1 MGSKAKK
8 RVVLPTRP
16 APPTVEQI
24 LEDVRGAPAK
34 DLVFTAV
41 AREDPPAPS
50 GRAEDTEA
58 QREQLYQQSRVY
70 VATNQRLWRA
80 GAQLKQQREELWQ
93 AREELEQENAGL
105 SLLWPLLL
113 RITGSGHTG
122 SAAMAHGPSLS
133 AILFPF
139 RLLQTIDWSSLCYTF
154 ASLSLLWPLPLQ
166 RTDSEHTG
174 SAATAHGPNRSVA
187 CGIFPEWGTNPCPP
201 ALAGRLSITAPPGK
215 PCIFIFNNFI

>member
-24 LEDVRGAPAK
+24 LEDVRGAPAE

-80 GAQLKQQREELWQ
+80 GAQPRPPPSW
-93 AREELEQENAGL
+93 ADPSGPPGL
-105 SLLWPLLL
+105 GTSPDTWPLGPGGSMIRGLARLAPKTPGTQPAQRVGLL
-113 RITGSGHTG
+113 SQAQVGSGFV
-122 SAAMAHGPSLS
+122 P
-133 AILFPF
+133 
-139 RLLQTIDWSSLCYTF
+139 C
-154 ASLSLLWPLPLQ
+154 PLP
-166 RTDSEHTG
+166 
-174 SAATAHGPNRSVA
+174 
-187 CGIFPEWGTNPCPP
+187 
-201 ALAGRLSITAPPGK
+201 
-215 PCIFIFNNFI
+215 

>member
-133 AILFPF
+133 A
-139 RLLQTIDWSSLCYTF
+139 F

>member
-24 LEDVRGAPAK
+24 LEDVRGAPAE

-80 GAQLKQQREELWQ
+80 GAQLKQQREELWR
-93 AREELEQENAGL
+93 AREELEQE
-105 SLLWPLLL
+105 
-113 RITGSGHTG
+113 
-122 SAAMAHGPSLS
+122 
-133 AILFPF
+133 ILFPF
-139 RLLQTIDWSSLCYTF
+139 RLLQTIDWSSLCYTVERGPLTVV
-154 ASLSLLWPLPLQ
+154 ASPVADHRLRTHRFSGHGSRAQPLSVRQPLTVVASPVAAHRL
-166 RTDSEHTG
+166 RTH
-174 SAATAHGPNRSVA
+174 
-187 CGIFPEWGTNPCPP
+187 
-201 ALAGRLSITAPPGK
+201 RLSGHGSRAQPLRGMWDLPGMGDEPVS
-215 PCIFIFNNFI
+215 PCIGRQTLNHCATREALHFYF

>member
-24 LEDVRGAPAK
+24 LEDVRGAPAE

-80 GAQLKQQREELWQ
+80 GAQLKQQREELWR
-93 AREELEQENAGL
+93 AREELEQE
-105 SLLWPLLL
+105 
-113 RITGSGHTG
+113 
-122 SAAMAHGPSLS
+122 
-133 AILFPF
+133 ILFPF
-139 RLLQTIDWSSLCYTF
+139 RLLQTIDWSSLCYTVGYYRLLIGVPCATQLQTHRF
-154 ASLSLLWPLPLQ
+154 SGHGSRAQPLSGMWDLPGPGHKPVSPASAGGLS
-166 RTDSEHTG
+166 T
-174 SAATAHGPNRSVA
+174 
-187 CGIFPEWGTNPCPP
+187 
-201 ALAGRLSITAPPGK
+201 TAPAGK
-215 PCIFIFNNFI
+215 LLLFTI

>member
-24 LEDVRGAPAK
+24 LEDVRGAPAE

-80 GAQLKQQREELWQ
+80 GAQLKQQREELWR

-215 PCIFIFNNFI
+215 PCIFIFNNLI

>member
-133 AILFPF
+133 A
-139 RLLQTIDWSSLCYTF
+139 
-154 ASLSLLWPLPLQ
+154 
-166 RTDSEHTG
+166 
-174 SAATAHGPNRSVA
+174 V
-187 CGIFPEWGTNPCPP
+187 CGIFPDRG
-201 ALAGRLSITAPPGK
+201 
-215 PCIFIFNNFI
+215 

>member
-24 LEDVRGAPAK
+24 LEDVRGAPAE
-34 DLVFTAV
+34 DLVFTAM

-80 GAQLKQQREELWQ
+80 GAQLKQQREELWR
-93 AREELEQENAGL
+93 AREELEQERRDRCRHRV
-105 SLLWPLLL
+105 P
-113 RITGSGHTG
+113 
-122 SAAMAHGPSLS
+122 GP
-133 AILFPF
+133 
-139 RLLQTIDWSSLCYTF
+139 RSS
-154 ASLSLLWPLPLQ
+154 S
-166 RTDSEHTG
+166 
-174 SAATAHGPNRSVA
+174 
-187 CGIFPEWGTNPCPP
+187 
-201 ALAGRLSITAPPGK
+201 AGRL
-215 PCIFIFNNFI
+215 